1 MEAPDGVDLDIGGTV
16 VPKRPVK
23 RAAVKSRKPAADVS
37 NQPAPTADQPVP
49 AAANGGINNLKQ
61 NLTGKR
67 KAIFEILDDV
77 KKVKPEQWQDPNQVE
92 QMAKNFA
99 QKLGLPVP
107 EQRIKQFV
115 NAYKDATKNGPTAN
129 VDELV
134 KKYGK
139 DVDEQTLKEI
149 KKFVPKSK

>member
-1 MEAPDGVDLDIGGTV
+1 M
-16 VPKRPVK
+16 
-23 RAAVKSRKPAADVS
+23 PAAS
-37 NQPAPTADQPVP
+37 PK
-49 AAANGGINNLKQ
+49 GGSALNTLKQ

-67 KAIFEILDDV
+67 KAIFEILDEV

-92 QMAKNFA
+92 QLAKDFA

-115 NAYKDATKNGPTAN
+115 AAYKDATKNGPNAN

-134 KKYGK
+134 KKYGQN
-139 DVDEQTLKEI
+139 VDDETLKEI
-149 KKFVPKSK
+149 KKFVPKTK

>member
-1 MEAPDGVDLDIGGTV
+1 MQ
-16 VPKRPVK
+16 KKSVK
-23 RAAVKSRKPAADVS
+23 KSRAANMRVKNRTPNTSSQATNDAVR
-37 NQPAPTADQPVP
+37 P
-49 AAANGGINNLKQ
+49 AAAAGKQPAINTLKQ
-61 NLTGKR
+61 NLTGKK

-77 KKVKPEQWQDPNQVE
+77 KKVKPDQWQDPNQIE

-99 QKLGLPVP
+99 NKLGLPVP

-115 NAYKDATKNGPTAN
+115 SAYKDATKNGPNTS
-129 VDELV
+129 VDDLV

-139 DVDEQTLKEI
+139 NVDDKTLNEI